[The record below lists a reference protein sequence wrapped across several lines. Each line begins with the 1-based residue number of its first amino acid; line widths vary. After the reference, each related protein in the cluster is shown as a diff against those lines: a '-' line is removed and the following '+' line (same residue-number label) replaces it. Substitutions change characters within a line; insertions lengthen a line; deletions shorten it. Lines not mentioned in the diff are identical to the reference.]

1 MLIQKLYNLR
11 SIIVH
16 NNENLSEK
24 SGKEVDFNNL
34 AEFFNIFS
42 DPTRLRILFL
52 LIKEGPMCVTKIG
65 EKLALNQPAV
75 SWQMRVLR
83 MAQLVTTKRDR
94 RFIRYAV
101 SDKHVKE
108 MIDIALNH
116 IMEGGK

>member
-1 MLIQKLYNLR
+1 MQDNRDYAKKNNKE
-11 SIIVH
+11 IIDF
-16 NNENLSEK
+16 
-24 SGKEVDFNNL
+24 GKL

-42 DPTRLRILFL
+42 DPTRLRILIL
-52 LIKEGPMCVTKIG
+52 LIEEGPMCVTKIG
-65 EKLALNQPAV
+65 EKLKLNQPAV

-83 MAQLVTTKRDR
+83 MANLVSTERDG

-116 IMEGGK
+116 IREGGS

>member
-1 MLIQKLYNLR
+1 MRNKK
-11 SIIVH
+11 SST
-16 NNENLSEK
+16 ELSN
-24 SGKEVDFNNL
+24 KETVDFKKL

-42 DPTRLRILFL
+42 DSTRLRVLLL

-83 MAQLVTTKRDR
+83 MANLVSTERDG

-116 IMEGGK
+116 IREGGS

>member
-1 MLIQKLYNLR
+1 MQ
-11 SIIVH
+11 

-24 SGKEVDFNNL
+24 SSKEVDFKNL

-42 DPTRLRILFL
+42 DPTRLRILLL
-52 LIKEGPMCVTKIG
+52 LIKEGPICVTKIG
-65 EKLALNQPAV
+65 EKLVLNQPAV

-83 MAQLVTTKRDR
+83 MAQLVTTERDG
-94 RFIRYAV
+94 RFIRYAI

-116 IMEGGK
+116 IREGGK